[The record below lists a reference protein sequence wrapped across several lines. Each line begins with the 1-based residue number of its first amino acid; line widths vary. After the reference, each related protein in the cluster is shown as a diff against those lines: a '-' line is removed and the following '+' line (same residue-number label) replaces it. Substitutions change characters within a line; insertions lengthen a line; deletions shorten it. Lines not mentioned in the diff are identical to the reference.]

1 MKLHNVDDEFQ
12 FKYLNSEN
20 QHLTGDEEDLQRIE
34 QDIVQLE
41 STYANEEVSE
51 KLLDKVNEF
60 NAKSPRI
67 RWIVVFTF
75 VFVLAAFFIS
85 YNVYISK
92 PEVLRLAIVFVEG
105 VFNWNLINFIL
116 VGFAAQMVDGALGMA
131 YGATCT
137 SFLLGLGLPQATAS
151 ASVHIAEIFT
161 TGVSGVSHL
170 KFGNINK
177 KLFRYLLFPGIIGA
191 VLGAYL
197 LSDVINASLVKP
209 FVALYLLCLGIVII
223 SKALRKKIEKR
234 KTKNIGLLAGFGGF
248 MDSVGGG
255 GWGPIVTSTLLST
268 GRSASYTIGSVNLAE
283 FFIALSGA
291 GTFLYF
297 TGISGWQPIIG
308 LIIGGVLASPFA
320 AFVVSK
326 VKRKPL
332 MLFVGTLIVVL
343 SIRTFLTSDFRLVLN
358 TFIEIVAG

>member
-1 MKLHNVDDEFQ
+1 MKPHNIDDEFQ
-12 FKYLNSEN
+12 FRYLNSEN

-34 QDIVQLE
+34 KDIAKLE
-41 STYANEEVSE
+41 NTYANAEASE
-51 KLLDKVNEF
+51 KLLDKINEF

-67 RWIVVFTF
+67 RWIVVFT
-75 VFVLAAFFIS
+75 VIFVLIAFFIS
-85 YNVYISK
+85 YNIYISK
-92 PEVLRLAIVFVEG
+92 PEVVRLTIVFVEG
-105 VFNWNLINFIL
+105 VFNWDLINFIL

-151 ASVHIAEIFT
+151 ASVHVAEIFT

-177 KLFRYLLFPGIIGA
+177 KLFKYLLFPGIIGA

-197 LSDVINASLVKP
+197 LSDVINANLIKP
-209 FVALYLLCLGIVII
+209 FVAIYLLCLGVVII
-223 SKALRKKIEKR
+223 SKALRKKIVKK
-234 KTKNIGLLAGFGGF
+234 KTKNIGILAGFGGF

-308 LIIGGVLASPFA
+308 LVIGGVFASPFA

-332 MLFVGTLIVVL
+332 MLFVGVLIVIL
-343 SIRTFLTSDFRLVLN
+343 SINTFWRSDYRLVIN
-358 TFIEIVAG
+358 TFIDLVSG